1 MQILFSG
8 KHLLVLSNSLSQGDE
23 ELYACRVYDVRAGLT
38 EALMRLPHKY
48 IQGNTSIMSAPK
60 STIVTTVNIS
70 PDDIL
75 FSISQSSNSVDI
87 YDFRYIRSTPLY
99 TCFHAASA
107 NIAGDHYGVTCS
119 QWYTNYHRGP
129 NILLSAG
136 GAGRCNFL
144 RL

>member
-8 KHLLVLSNSLSQGDE
+8 KHLLVLSNSPSQGDE

-75 FSISQSSNSVDI
+75 FSLSHSTISLPT
-87 YDFRYIRSTPLY
+87 YHFPYTRPTPSY
-99 TCFHAASA
+99 T
-107 NIAGDHYGVTCS
+107 
-119 QWYTNYHRGP
+119 
-129 NILLSAG
+129 
-136 GAGRCNFL
+136 
-144 RL
+144 